1 MVILVPTVKGVCVY
15 LIDIAQPFADVFKA
29 LGIGDIVDQHD
40 THGSSVVGGGDGV
53 EPFLAC
59 CVPSE
64 THVHK
69 DRQLFFVFITFIY
82 ITKLLCVILFS
93 IHVLA
98 IVRKLPIFSESNC
111 NNSNPLSCTERQC
124 AIFFQSS

>member
-1 MVILVPTVKGVCVY
+1 MCVY

-59 CVPSE
+59 CVPSQ

-69 DRQLFFVFITFIY
+69 DCQLFFVFITY

-111 NNSNPLSCTERQC
+111 NNSNPLSCTET
-124 AIFFQSS
+124 ILLLYFHNT